1 MSAEVNEILSAVAGN
16 SRGGVRRV
24 RIYAHGHFPAH
35 THTHTHTGCIQVA
48 LRADRLDARSAL
60 GLMRS

>member
-35 THTHTHTGCIQVA
+35 THTHTP
-48 LRADRLDARSAL
+48 DASKWPCGQIGSMPDQPWA
-60 GLMRS
+60 